1 MYHRDESYGY
11 NLSNN
16 EIIMKQGERHMSDE
30 TDTAVDLSLDVKGLN
45 CPLPILKTKKA
56 LQKIDIGHVLEVFTT
71 DPGSV
76 PDFNAFCRQ
85 TGHILIDTFELD
97 ASFRFLIRKTK

>member
-1 MYHRDESYGY
+1 MPAEQDNR
-11 NLSNN
+11 
-16 EIIMKQGERHMSDE
+16 I
-30 TDTAVDLSLDVKGLN
+30 DLTLDVKGLN

-56 LQKIDIGHVLEVFTT
+56 LQEIQIGQILEVFTT

-85 TGHILIDTFELD
+85 TGHTLIDSAEQD
-97 ASFRFLIRKTK
+97 ASFRFLLKKTK

>member
-1 MYHRDESYGY
+1 MPAEQDNR
-11 NLSNN
+11 
-16 EIIMKQGERHMSDE
+16 I
-30 TDTAVDLSLDVKGLN
+30 DLSLDVKGLN

-56 LQKIDIGHVLEVFTT
+56 LQEIQIGQILEVFTT

-85 TGHILIDTFELD
+85 TGHILIDSAEQD
-97 ASFRFLIRKTK
+97 ASFRFLLRKTK

>member
-1 MYHRDESYGY
+1 
-11 NLSNN
+11 
-16 EIIMKQGERHMSDE
+16 MSEE
-30 TDTAVDLSLDVKGLN
+30 TDPAIDLSLDVKGLN

-56 LQKIDIGHVLEVFTT
+56 LQQVNVGNILEVLTT

-85 TGHILIDTFELD
+85 TGHELIDTIEQKT
-97 ASFRFLIRKTK
+97 SFRFLIRKTK